1 MILLPPHLA
10 RRKKTLTLGAKRN
23 WRRARR
29 GPTHPPAGGRQYC
42 WPETNTKI
50 KATPMNTFR
59 TYITKQESIY
69 CGFSPE
75 LEVFSYGACSEEAL
89 NGLQEE
95 YRRQPP
101 VRAGRSE
108 GPIGEGIDVQ

>member
-1 MILLPPHLA
+1 
-10 RRKKTLTLGAKRN
+10 
-23 WRRARR
+23 
-29 GPTHPPAGGRQYC
+29 
-42 WPETNTKI
+42 
-50 KATPMNTFR
+50 MNTFR

-95 YRRQPP
+95 YRRQHP